1 MPKLEFP
8 HRDPL
13 LHKGQV
19 GKVLIVAG
27 SHNYHGAPIFNALGA
42 ESAGADLISLYLPMQ
57 HVELAKQKC
66 LNTFIHPF
74 VKGDLGLKDIGLIV
88 EEVKNYHCVLIGSG
102 IGTEA
107 DTKKAIHMILPELTV
122 PVVIDGDALQPDIIG
137 LPKKAP
143 RVITPHAGEF
153 KRIFGLSAS
162 EENVKTMAKNHD
174 LIILQKSVVDVIA
187 SPTDS
192 FLNNTGCNQMRVG
205 GTGDALAGICAS
217 FIAQGADPFDAASA
231 AAYYFGKAGESLTE
245 TQRFFSTE
253 MLVQHFAKLF

>member
-13 LHKGQV
+13 HHKGQV
-19 GKVLIVAG
+19 GKVLIIAG
-27 SHNYHGAPIFNALGA
+27 SQKYHGAPIFNALGA
-42 ESAGADLISLYLPMQ
+42 ESAGADLISLYLPSA

-74 VKGDLGLKDIGLIV
+74 VKGDLGLKDIGLII
-88 EEVKNYHCVLIGSG
+88 EEAKNYHCVLIGSG

-107 DTKKAIHMILPELTV
+107 DSKKAVNMILTELTV
-122 PVVIDGDALQPDIIG
+122 PVVIDGDALQPEIIG

-143 RVITPHAGEF
+143 RIITPHAGEF
-153 KRIFGLSAS
+153 QRIFSINAS
-162 EENVKTMAKNHD
+162 EENVKTMAINHD

-187 SPTDS
+187 SPKEVY
-192 FLNNTGCNQMRVG
+192 LNNTGCNQMRVG

-217 FIAQGADPFDAASA
+217 FIAQGAEAFDAACA
-231 AAYYFGKAGESLTE
+231 AAYYFGKAGESLAE

-253 MLVQHFAKLF
+253 MLANHFSKIS